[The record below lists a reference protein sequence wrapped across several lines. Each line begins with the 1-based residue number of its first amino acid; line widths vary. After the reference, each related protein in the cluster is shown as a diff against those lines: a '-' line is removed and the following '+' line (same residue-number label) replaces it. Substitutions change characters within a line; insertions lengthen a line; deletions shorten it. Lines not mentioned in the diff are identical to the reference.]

1 MFDSIHMQ
9 SYGIIKYNK
18 LLDCADESSWPQS
31 YCVNISNKP
40 D

>member
-1 MFDSIHMQ
+1 MQ
-9 SYGIIKYNK
+9 SYAKIKHSEP
-18 LLDCADESSWPQS
+18 LDCAEESSWPQS